1 LAVNQIECDFDKL
14 APVSERI
21 KLDGDEYDTGN
32 KRQNKT
38 DAAAGATMEIFKSL
52 DSIPME
58 NMIAIQEAIEDC
70 LMSGNLLG
78 YPIVNTRVRIL
89 DGRWSNIRSRN
100 SLIFK

>member
-1 LAVNQIECDFDKL
+1 
-14 APVSERI
+14 
-21 KLDGDEYDTGN
+21 
-32 KRQNKT
+32 
-38 DAAAGATMEIFKSL
+38 MEIFKSL